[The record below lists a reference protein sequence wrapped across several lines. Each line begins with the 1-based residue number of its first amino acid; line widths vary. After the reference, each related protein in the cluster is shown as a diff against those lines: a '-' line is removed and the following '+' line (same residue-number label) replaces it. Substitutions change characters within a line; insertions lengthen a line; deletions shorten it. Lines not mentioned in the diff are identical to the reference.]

1 MNIREVSPCIECPR
15 NCNPIRLDEE
25 AARKA
30 GAHLLSAAI
39 EQIDP
44 TVSLPAEIQE
54 DAESILRATKTPNIT
69 TRALGAIGVC
79 GEKIGAGDCEGWQ
92 IDLLQPRIIQK

>member
-30 GAHLLSAAI
+30 GAHLLSIAI
-39 EQIDP
+39 KNGDSSILLP
-44 TVSLPAEIQE
+44 TEIQS
-54 DAESILRATKTPNIT
+54 DAESFLQATKTPGIT
-69 TRALGAIGVC
+69 ARALGAIGVC
-79 GEKIGAGDCEGWQ
+79 GGKIGEGSCSNWQ
-92 IDLLQPRIIQK
+92 VDPSQATITQK